1 MISTLIQNNIVNKTK
16 SSQKKSTSQ
25 LLKESPAL
33 YKADSKEQGEKL
45 SDQELP
51 GKKNSR
57 SNKITIT
64 NKSRLNAY
72 LKSKT

>member
-1 MISTLIQNNIVNKTK
+1 MISTLIQNNIINKTK
-16 SSQKKSTSQ
+16 SSHKKSTSQ

-57 SNKITIT
+57 SNK
-64 NKSRLNAY
+64 SRLNAY
-72 LKSKT
+72 LKSKTEKKVSE